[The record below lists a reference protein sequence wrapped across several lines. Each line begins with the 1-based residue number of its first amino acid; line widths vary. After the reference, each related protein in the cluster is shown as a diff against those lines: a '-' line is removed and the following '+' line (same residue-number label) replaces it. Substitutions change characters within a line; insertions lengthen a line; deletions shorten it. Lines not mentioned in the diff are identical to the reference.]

1 MKRLAVTFLVISTVL
16 LGSQA
21 VWALGTP
28 VGTTISNRATASYTI
43 NSVPLS
49 ANSITISTTVD
60 ELINAT
66 VTWQDSNTVTV
77 IPGALDQPLTYRVTN
92 TGNGTESFVLA
103 EDVNLVT
110 DDFDP
115 VFVSLYVDNG
125 DSIYDSAV
133 DAAYGTSVTVAAD
146 GWATIFMVNNIP
158 AAGLS
163 DADIG
168 SAQLTATSTNAVA
181 NTTPGTLI
189 AGGGDGGVDAVIGAT
204 GGFDSAIGS
213 YQVFTTTVSLTKSA
227 IVSNAFGGTQPIPGA
242 TISYTIIISVN
253 GSGQAS
259 SFVLTDQIPTD
270 TTYSPGTLAVAPGPA
285 VSATVGGVPIS
296 ATVDFGT
303 LDSGNTPQT
312 VDFDV
317 TID

>member
-1 MKRLAVTFLVISTVL
+1 MKRLFAASLAIFTVL
-16 LGSQA
+16 LGSQP

-28 VGTTISNRATASYTI
+28 VGTPISNRATASYTI

-49 ANSITISTTVD
+49 ASSVTVTTTVD

-66 VTWQDSNTVTV
+66 VTWQDANTVNVTL
-77 IPGALDQPLTYRVTN
+77 GAADQPLTYRVTN

-125 DSIYDSAV
+125 DGIYDSTV
-133 DAAYGTSVTVAAD
+133 DSAYGSSVTVAAD
-146 GWATIFMVNNIP
+146 GWATIFMVNDIP
-158 AAGLS
+158 GAGLS
-163 DADIG
+163 DGDIG

-181 NTTPGTLI
+181 NTTPGTVI

-213 YQVFTTTVSLTKSA
+213 YQVFITTVSLTKSA
-227 IVSNAFGGTQPIPGA
+227 VVSNAFGGTQPIPGA
-242 TISYTIIISVN
+242 TISYSILISVN

-259 SFVLTDQIPTD
+259 SFVFTDQIPTN
-270 TTYSPGTLAVAPGPA
+270 TTYSPGTLSVVPGPA

-303 LDSGNTPQT
+303 LDSGSTPQT
-312 VDFDV
+312 VNFDV